1 MSSTLLRLK
10 REGGISLKMLQRK
23 RASSGLE
30 GRISWLFLSCGRMLE
45 VSLEFCR
52 GRQGPTRLACE
63 KSNLHS
69 SWEGLL
75 EIPLQLVQGH
85 RASLS

>member
-1 MSSTLLRLK
+1 
-10 REGGISLKMLQRK
+10 
-23 RASSGLE
+23 
-30 GRISWLFLSCGRMLE
+30 MLE

-75 EIPLQLVQGH
+75 EIPLQSVQGH